1 MSAKHKDK
9 HHVRIGKD
17 PERLNR
23 RFWDDDADDYQ
34 AEHEAQLDVATMG
47 WGVWDL
53 PESELNVL
61 GDVSGLD
68 VLEFGC
74 GAAQWA
80 IKLARTG
87 ARVTGLDQS
96 RGQLRHAATKVAD
109 AGVEV
114 RLTCASATAV
124 PLRDASFDVVFCD
137 HGAMSFCDPHRTVP
151 EVARLLRPGGLF
163 AFNSSTLLRNLCY
176 PAGDPDAPI
185 TRRLHAKYFG
195 ARAFD
200 WGDGTIDFQIPHGE
214 WIALFREVGLVV
226 EDLLELRAPKHA
238 SSTYM
243 DYVDHS
249 WARRWPAEEIWRV
262 RKL

>member
-1 MSAKHKDK
+1 M
-9 HHVRIGKD
+9 
-17 PERLNR
+17 NR
-23 RFWDDDADDYQ
+23 RFWDEDADDYQ
-34 AEHEAQLDVATMG
+34 AEHESQLDVATMG
-47 WGVWDL
+47 WGVWNL
-53 PESELNVL
+53 PETELNVL

-68 VLEFGC
+68 VLEYGC

-96 RGQLRHAATKVAD
+96 RGQLRHAAAKVAD
-109 AGVEV
+109 AAVAV

-151 EVARLLRPGGLF
+151 EVARLLRPGGLL
-163 AFNSSTLLRNLCY
+163 AFNISTLLRNLCY
-176 PAGDPDAPI
+176 PPLDPDAPI
-185 TRRLHAKYFG
+185 TRKLHAKYFG
-195 ARAFD
+195 ARSFD
-200 WGDGTIDFQIPHGE
+200 WGDGTIDYQIPYGE
-214 WIALFREVGLVV
+214 WISLFRENALLV

-238 SSTYM
+238 SSTYV

-249 WARRWPAEEIWRV
+249 WARRYPSEEIWRV
-262 RKL
+262 RKS

>member
-1 MSAKHKDK
+1 MTKK

-23 RFWDDDADDYQ
+23 SFWDEDADDYQ
-34 AEHEAQLDVATMG
+34 AEHESQLDVETMG

-53 PESELNVL
+53 PEADLDVL

-68 VLEFGC
+68 VLEYGC
-74 GAAQWA
+74 GGAQSG
-80 IKLARTG
+80 IKVARAG
-87 ARVTGLDQS
+87 GRVIGLDQS
-96 RGQLRHAATKVAD
+96 RGQLRHATKKVASAD
-109 AGVEV
+109 VS
-114 RLTCASATAV
+114 LDLLCASATSV
-124 PLRDASFDVVFCD
+124 PLRDASFDIVFCD

-151 EVARLLRPGGLF
+151 EVARLLRSGGLF
-163 AFNSSTLLRNLCY
+163 AFNISTLLRNLCY
-176 PAGDPDAPI
+176 PPGDPDAPI
-185 TRRLHAKYFG
+185 TRRLHAKWFG

-200 WGDGTIDFQIPHGE
+200 WGDGTIDYQIPHGE
-214 WIALFREVGLVV
+214 WISLFGEHGLVV

-243 DYVDHS
+243 DYVDHG

-262 RKL
+262 RKP